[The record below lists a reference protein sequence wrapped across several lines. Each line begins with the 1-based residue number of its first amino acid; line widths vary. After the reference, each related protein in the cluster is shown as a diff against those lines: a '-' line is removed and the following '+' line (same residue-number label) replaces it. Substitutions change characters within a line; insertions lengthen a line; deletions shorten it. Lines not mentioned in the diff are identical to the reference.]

1 MDSSDLTNRHKNA
14 ANNICA
20 MKSAAC
26 GSAKSANAFEFPSC
40 KKYQTR
46 ISVKNGG
53 LCAKR
58 VSISETAHITAI
70 IGAFALALA
79 AIRRIK
85 PK

>member
-1 MDSSDLTNRHKNA
+1 MDSADLTNRHKNA
-14 ANNICA
+14 ANDICA

-26 GSAKSANAFEFPSC
+26 GSAKSANAFEFPCC
-40 KKYQTR
+40 KKYQTK

-53 LCAKR
+53 VYAKCEP
-58 VSISETAHITAI
+58 ISETAHITAI
-70 IGAFALALA
+70 IGTFALALS